1 MESETDLKRNIDCV
15 LEELSKIGYCR
26 STIHNYKKVYERLL
40 KSADRM
46 QTDTLS
52 HDLAEYF
59 ERDSAHTRTGQF
71 CHSRYALH
79 KICIRMLKE
88 YEEKGCVGW
97 KPRVES
103 KVDKPGSVE
112 FQGIHTRYLEHLRG
126 EMKSKNT
133 LASYRNIS
141 CKFLIFIEQLGY
153 IDVNTVPPEYIHQ
166 FFQWLRT
173 TWEAGSLR
181 TAAAGLRSFL
191 QFVECENRLLKAI
204 PSRLLRKRVI
214 IPVLTP
220 EEEQAVW
227 DVLQTDV
234 VSSRNKAIMLLSLL
248 TGLRAVD
255 IVNLRLADID
265 WRNDVI
271 TICQK
276 KTKESLTLPLLPAI
290 GNALVKY
297 ILDDRPSSQSPYV
310 FLSYHA
316 PHHPLKEHS
325 SCYAVVRNIFSVAG
339 VRLANELKGTRLLRH
354 HIASKMLRNGVAI
367 QTISST
373 LGHVNPNSTDI
384 YLTTDDEKLRS
395 CALTLS
401 VIPLKVE
408 GLTR

>member
-1 MESETDLKRNIDCV
+1 MKGEKDLKSSIVCV
-15 LEELSKIGYCR
+15 LEELNRIGYCR
-26 STIHNYKKVYERLL
+26 STIRNYEKVYERLL
-40 KSADRM
+40 KSVAKMR
-46 QTDTLS
+46 TDTLS
-52 HDLAEYF
+52 CDLFEYF
-59 ERDSAHTRTGQF
+59 ENDSAHTRTGLY
-71 CHSRYALH
+71 CHSRKKLH
-79 KICIRMLKE
+79 KVCIRMLKE

-112 FQGIHTRYLEHLRG
+112 FQNIHNRFLGHLQAER
-126 EMKSKNT
+126 KSKNT
-133 LASYRNIS
+133 LESYRNIS
-141 CKFLIFIEQLGY
+141 CKFLVFIEQLGY
-153 IDVNTVPPEYIHQ
+153 TDVNSIPSERIHE

-191 QFVECENRLLKAI
+191 QFVESENRLLTAI
-204 PSRLLRKRVI
+204 PSKLLRKRTI

-227 DVLQTDV
+227 DVLQTDA
-234 VSSRNKAIMLLSLL
+234 VSSRDKAIMHLSLL
-248 TGLRAVD
+248 TGLRAAD
-255 IVNLRLADID
+255 ILNLRLADID

-276 KTKESLTLPLLPAI
+276 KTNKPLTLPLLPAI

-297 ILDDRPSSQSPYV
+297 IMDERPSSQSPYV
-310 FLSYHA
+310 FLSNHA

-325 SCYAVVRNIFSVAG
+325 SCYAVVRNVFSIAG
-339 VRLANELKGTRLLRH
+339 IRLANELKGTRLLRH
-354 HIASKMLRNGVAI
+354 HVASKMLRNGVAI

-373 LGHVNPNSTDI
+373 LGHVTPDSTDI
-384 YLTTDDEKLRS
+384 YLTTDDEKLRN

-401 VIPLKVE
+401 IIPLKME
-408 GLTR
+408 ELIR